1 VREKETKRGKRET
14 QRGKD
19 RERERESNRSIE
31 LCLRVREDNAAP
43 SFHLVRA
50 MTVCFTYTALL
61 NANYQMT
68 KLLAKN
74 IIEAH

>member
-1 VREKETKRGKRET
+1 MREKETKRGKRET

-31 LCLRVREDNAAP
+31 LFLRVREDNAAL

-61 NANYQMT
+61 NAN
-68 KLLAKN
+68 
-74 IIEAH
+74 